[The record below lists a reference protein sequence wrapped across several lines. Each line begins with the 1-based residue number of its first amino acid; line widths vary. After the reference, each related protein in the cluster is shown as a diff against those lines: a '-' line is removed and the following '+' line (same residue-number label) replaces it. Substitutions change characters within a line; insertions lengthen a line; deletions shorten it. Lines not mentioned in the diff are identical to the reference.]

1 MVNDAKDDDE
11 RDAPA
16 CVASFLPLLL
26 DLSACLFFFMDCLRN
41 VHTRKREEG
50 KESARDCQSCGA
62 KILRSLSERLS
73 PPFIVATFIWNGRYY
88 SLRRPL
94 KSNILLSPCQ

>member
-26 DLSACLFFFMDCLRN
+26 DLDLSACLVSLLWMLVPQECA
-41 VHTRKREEG
+41 HSKKRRG
-50 KESARDCQSCGA
+50 
-62 KILRSLSERLS
+62 ERER
-73 PPFIVATFIWNGRYY
+73 A
-88 SLRRPL
+88 
-94 KSNILLSPCQ
+94 